1 MVTSTMKPFF
11 NAVIRYFIFW
21 ILFAMLGKVFFLCY
35 FYEQSWKLGGADFIR
50 IFAYGLR
57 MDVSMAAYICA
68 LPCVFIVIQLWI
80 KKRVSIWWIRI
91 YTWTI
96 LFISSL
102 ICIVN
107 LNIYREWDTLFS
119 YKAIDIFLDAP
130 HLAIA
135 SATSSPLLLSCI
147 LLIVFIFMGAGL
159 MYVLRIFHGK
169 LPRGMA
175 WYKKGGISLG
185 MFLLVFVLIR
195 GGWGLTPLN
204 ASMVYFSTSSF
215 PNHAATNV
223 SWYLMHD
230 VVHAK
235 GQNRNQYT
243 VMSKQEEAKQ
253 LAPLFDTVSAPS
265 MSLLKMKRPNIVIV
279 ILESFTADLVAA
291 LGGEQGIAPHMDE
304 LIQKGVLFDQIY
316 ATGDRTDKGIIGI
329 LSAFPSQSSQSII
342 KHIDKQEKLPSMV
355 GDFAQRGYATSF
367 YYGGESEF
375 YNFKGYMLSHGCK
388 QIVDQYQFPL
398 NEVTS
403 KWGVFDHLTF
413 DRQLHDLS
421 KQREPFFSTLLTLN
435 NHEPFDLPETHR
447 FGTTDL
453 PALFKST
460 AYYTDSVLYDYLNKA
475 KKESWYKHT
484 LFVIVADHGHRLPL
498 EKWESNHPNRYRIPL
513 IFFGDVIKDAY
524 RGKRIDKLGSQVDL
538 VATLYR
544 QLGMESNRYV
554 WSRDLLDA
562 NTKPFAFFSW
572 ADGWGVLNDHCA
584 VSFDQVGKVI
594 SYTAGNHSSC
604 KNELF
609 RTGQAYMQGV
619 YQQFL
624 NY

>member
-1 MVTSTMKPFF
+1 MKPFF
-11 NAVIRYFIFW
+11 YTAIRYFLFW
-21 ILFAMLGKVFFLCY
+21 ILFAMLGKLLFLCY
-35 FYEQSWKLGGADFIR
+35 FYEQLWKLSGTDFIR

-57 MDVSMAAYICA
+57 MDASMAAYICA
-68 LPCVFIVIQLWI
+68 LPCLFVILQLWI
-80 KKRVSIWWIRI
+80 KRQVSVWWIRV
-91 YTWTI
+91 YTWVI
-96 LFISSL
+96 LVVSSL
-102 ICIVN
+102 ICIIN

-135 SATSSPLLLSCI
+135 SAASSPLLLSC
-147 LLIVFIFMGAGL
+147 LLWIVFMTISAWL
-159 MYVLRIFHGK
+159 MYILKIFRGQ
-169 LPRGMA
+169 LPLGMV
-175 WYKKGGISLG
+175 WYGKGGVSVG
-185 MFLLVFVLIR
+185 MLLLVFLLIR

-204 ASMVYFSTSSF
+204 ASMVYFSTSAF

-235 GQNRNQYT
+235 GQNRNLYA
-243 VMSKQEEAKQ
+243 VMSNQEATQQ
-253 LAPLFDTVSAPS
+253 LAPLFDTVSAQPI
-265 MSLLKMKRPNIVIV
+265 SLLKIKKPNIIVI

-291 LGGEQGIAPHMDE
+291 LGGEEGITPHMDE
-304 LIQKGVLFDQIY
+304 WIQKGILFDQIY
-316 ATGDRTDKGIIGI
+316 ATGDRTDKGIISI

-355 GDFAQRGYATSF
+355 DDFAQRGYATSF

-398 NEVTS
+398 RDVTS
-403 KWGVFDHLTF
+403 KWGVFDHVTF
-413 DRQLHDLS
+413 NRQLYDLS

-435 NHEPFDLPETHR
+435 NHEPFDLPGTHR
-447 FGTTDL
+447 FGTADL

-475 KKESWYKHT
+475 KQQPWYKHT
-484 LFVIVADHGHRLPL
+484 LFVLVADHGHRLPL
-498 EKWESNHPNRYRIPL
+498 EKWESNHPKRYRIPL
-513 IFFGDVIKDAY
+513 IFFGDAIREEY

-544 QLGMESNRYV
+544 QLGMKSNRYT
-554 WSRDLLDA
+554 WSRDLLDT

-572 ADGWGVLNDHCA
+572 ANGWGVLDDHCA
-584 VSFDQVGKVI
+584 VSFDHVGKVI
-594 SYTAGNHSSC
+594 SYTAGNDSSC
-604 KNELF
+604 EKQLF
-609 RTGQAYMQGV
+609 KRGQAYMQDV
-619 YQQFL
+619 YQQYL
-624 NY
+624 DY